1 MCTTIANRKRRVD
14 LIRLK
19 WGKQNKTSQ
28 SSRLAGNDR
37 EACGGRKAGVQR
49 VQGLLE
55 KSTVGS
61 GRKSWKGALK
71 RRSPGGRSTPKAL
84 ERRANPDAKTTGTGF
99 SGRQVMTNLDR
110 ILKSRDIPLPTKVSL
125 AKAMIFPVVM
135 YGYESWTL
143 KKVEPRRIDA
153 FELWCWRRLLRIP
166 WTARGSN
173 QSILK

>member
-1 MCTTIANRKRRVD
+1 MGGPQGGGGGGVVCTTIANRKRRVD

-28 SSRLAGNDR
+28 RSRLAGNDR

-84 ERRANPDAKTTGTGF
+84 ERRANPDA
-99 SGRQVMTNLDR
+99 
-110 ILKSRDIPLPTKVSL
+110 LKPQGL
-125 AKAMIFPVVM
+125 AFQEDK
-135 YGYESWTL
+135 L
-143 KKVEPRRIDA
+143 
-153 FELWCWRRLLRIP
+153 
-166 WTARGSN
+166 
-173 QSILK
+173 